1 MTCEDGG
8 PGPLVSVCTEDPAS
22 QGQEELGRAG
32 PAAKDK
38 ASEKM
43 RMEKRKQSQ
52 RETVGGAR
60 TLTGKPQRAVVESG
74 LLRFPFHP
82 DTSSLTQSQFS
93 FLFAPLEHWCDS
105 QHISQQCEY

>member
-38 ASEKM
+38 ARTGNYGAGKQRGKNRDQGRQMSRCLCAGGQRGWPPQSVALE
-43 RMEKRKQSQ
+43 RKDLCVQLSALVFVFGQ
-52 RETVGGAR
+52 V
-60 TLTGKPQRAVVESG
+60 
-74 LLRFPFHP
+74 
-82 DTSSLTQSQFS
+82 TQQ
-93 FLFAPLEHWCDS
+93 LEPICVS
-105 QHISQQCEY
+105 